1 MLLPS
6 PMTRVLVVGPRS
18 FQRKAI
24 DLLYDR
30 RVIHLEDYTPP
41 DGETVV
47 RLGTPLE
54 GAEKASSLLV
64 KMRAFKT
71 ALGIERA
78 PAPAR
83 PLAASD
89 IEAKIEASV
98 VALGIAITSVADDK
112 ARIEAQINEVK
123 GRADELRPFL
133 GIDMPLSLLGGYESL
148 AVFAGTVR
156 PGFERALSSAARNF
170 DVLSASGDSDLKVIL
185 VDAGSRDR
193 AVKVLLDNGYQEVR
207 VPSGE
212 RTAAEELADL
222 EKALTDATHGLE
234 ARLEAKSK
242 ELDALRE
249 KHAPFI
255 LAATELLEMEA
266 ERCETP
272 LRGAATPGTFILE
285 GYVPSPKVAELKQA
299 LESASG
305 GRIHFDSEDI
315 EQLAP
320 PAPHAH
326 TAKDGAEDH
335 HGGGHADQD
344 LAARTPVALSNPKR
358 AGAYEYLTRLISLPK
373 YNEVDPTMLMFVV
386 FPLFFGIMLGDIGY
400 GMAVMFLGW
409 LAAKQRNGDLNAVGR
424 LLLGGGLM
432 SIVFGFVFGEF
443 MGFEVFGSE
452 PGPLKFWAHDIH
464 VPFLVGIV
472 GGFDGY
478 FPISRLHSVPMLL
491 SATLWIGIIHILFG
505 FLLGFR
511 NELRSHGFGHAFFA
525 KGSWII
531 ILVSGVIWMK
541 ALTTVMFSGQELG
554 AAADDP
560 MFLAGLAVFVVGFV
574 FLLKGEGGVGAVE
587 LPSLLGNVL
596 SYSRLLAIG
605 LSGVAIALTANL
617 PLDWAVTDGGAV
629 AWAVALPLAVLGHLL
644 AIFLGIIGPGLHS
657 LRLHYVEFFTKF
669 YKGGGRPF
677 QPLGKEPV
685 YVAAR

>member
-18 FQRKAI
+18 FERQAI

-41 DGETVV
+41 EGETLI

-54 GAEKASSLLV
+54 GAERASALLV

-78 PAPAR
+78 PPPSK
-83 PLAASD
+83 PLSAAD
-89 IEAKIEASV
+89 IEGKIEASV
-98 VALGIAITSVADDK
+98 VALGVAITSVADDK
-112 ARIEAQINEVK
+112 ARIEQQINEVK
-123 GRADELRPFL
+123 GRIEELRPFA
-133 GIDMPLSLLGGYESL
+133 GVGVPLSLLGGYKSL
-148 AVFAGTVR
+148 HVMAGTVR
-156 PGFERALSSAARNF
+156 PGFERDLAKATRHF
-170 DVLSASGDSDLKVIL
+170 DVIQAGGESDLCIVF
-185 VDAGSRDR
+185 VDTESRER
-193 AVKVLLDNGYQEVR
+193 AVKAMLDNGYQEVR
-207 VPSGE
+207 IPAGE
-212 RTAAEELADL
+212 RTAAEEMRDL
-222 EKALTDATHGLE
+222 ESALTASGHGLE
-234 ARLEAKSK
+234 SRLAAKAE

-255 LAATELLEMEA
+255 LAAAELLEMEA

-272 LRGAATPGTFILE
+272 LRGASTPGTFILE
-285 GYVPSPKVAELKQA
+285 GYVPSGRVDELKRE

-315 EQLAP
+315 QQLT
-320 PAPHAH
+320 PAGHGHEPAGGEGEGASHAAASDE
-326 TAKDGAEDH
+326 T
-335 HGGGHADQD
+335 
-344 LAARTPVALSNPKR
+344 ARTPVALDNPRR

-386 FPLFFGIMLGDIGY
+386 FPIFFGIMLGDIGY
-400 GMAVMFLGW
+400 GIAVMSLGW
-409 LAAKQRNGDLNAVGR
+409 LAAKQRSVDLNAVGR

-432 SIVFGFVFGEF
+432 SIVFGFMFGEF
-443 MGFEVFGSE
+443 FGFEVFGSE

-464 VPFLVGIV
+464 VPALVGLV

-511 NELRSHGFGHAFFA
+511 NQLRAHGFAHAFFA

-531 ILVSGVIWMK
+531 ILVSGVVWMR

-560 MFLAGLAVFVVGFV
+560 SFLAGLGVFIVGFI
-574 FLLKGEGGVGAVE
+574 LLIKGEGGVGAVE

-617 PLDWAVTDGGAV
+617 PLNWAVSDGGIV
-629 AWAVALPLAVLGHLL
+629 AWVFAIPLAVLGHLL

-669 YKGGGRPF
+669 YQGGGRPF
-677 QPLGKEPV
+677 QPLGKEPQ
-685 YVAAR
+685 YVTAR